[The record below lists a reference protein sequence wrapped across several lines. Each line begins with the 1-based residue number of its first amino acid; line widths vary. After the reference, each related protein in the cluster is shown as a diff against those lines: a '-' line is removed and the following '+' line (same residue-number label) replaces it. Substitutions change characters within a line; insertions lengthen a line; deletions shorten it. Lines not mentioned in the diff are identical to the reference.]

1 VVYLHSL
8 LSPFV
13 NCFSYQEPVL
23 PAALKKAR
31 EDAKRY
37 GRTEES
43 TKSDDVYLGIP
54 SDGATEVMST
64 DDAATGRPAI
74 KFIDVGTKFVDPKD
88 QMRRMKESQRRAK
101 VKSKKVPKRNF
112 AVA

>member
-1 VVYLHSL
+1 MVHIHPFLSL
-8 LSPFV
+8 FV

-37 GRTEES
+37 GRTEDS
-43 TKSDDVYLGIP
+43 TKSDDVYLGVP

-74 KFIDVGTKFVDPKD
+74 KFIEVGTMFMDPKD

-101 VKSKKVPKRNF
+101 IRSKKVPKRRF

>member
-1 VVYLHSL
+1 MVHIHPFLYLSI
-8 LSPFV
+8 

-23 PAALKKAR
+23 LAALKKAR

-43 TKSDDVYLGIP
+43 AKSDDVCIGVP
-54 SDGATEVMST
+54 SDGATEVMSM
-64 DDAATGRPAI
+64 DDAVTGRPVI
-74 KFIDVGTKFVDPKD
+74 KFIDVGTKFTDPKD
-88 QMRRMKESQRRAK
+88 QMRRMKEGQRRAK
-101 VKSKKVPKRNF
+101 LRSKKGSKRQF